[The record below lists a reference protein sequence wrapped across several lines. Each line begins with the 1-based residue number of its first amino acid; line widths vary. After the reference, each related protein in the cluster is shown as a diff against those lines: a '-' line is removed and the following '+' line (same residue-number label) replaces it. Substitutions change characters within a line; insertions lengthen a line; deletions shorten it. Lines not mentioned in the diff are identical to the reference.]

1 MDNLTGRLAVT
12 ALNDLEHD
20 KTALVEEIN
29 RVIKPALAAS
39 ADSVY
44 IGVLLAASN
53 QVNAQGGCFASE
65 ELAQLAELVID
76 APIMI
81 GHKKDELPI
90 GRIFKGEI
98 ISRAGTPW
106 LRAFFYWHRA
116 QARAEEIKT
125 GIDAG
130 IYKECSLGFL
140 YAKPECGIC
149 RADMRT
155 CRHRVNEV
163 VRLGSR
169 DIKAFYYYKQLE
181 RVLEISLVYRGAV
194 AGTSVSTLQ
203 AAEAEQ
209 TQPKLSTLTG
219 RFQLFADRANFAILA
234 ITFAKQTHYLRLV
247 NFSRSGGADG
257 RRLRA
262 EELTAT
268 PSLLGRAIL
277 DRGEV
282 IGNDADRDE
291 MIFSGA
297 LLRGRCQLIRKG
309 GQL

>member
-1 MDNLTGRLAVT
+1 MDSLTGRLAVA

-20 KTALVEEIN
+20 KRALVEEIN

-53 QVNAQGGCFASE
+53 QVNAQGGCFASA
-65 ELAQLAELVID
+65 ELAQLAQLVVD
-76 APIMI
+76 APILI

-90 GRIFKGEI
+90 GRVFKGEVI
-98 ISRAGTPW
+98 DCAGTPW
-106 LRAFFYWHRA
+106 LRAFFYWHRD

-163 VRLGSR
+163 IRLGSR

-203 AAEAEQ
+203 AGRTEPEQ
-209 TQPKLSTLTG
+209 QLQATQCGKY
-219 RFQLFADRANFAILA
+219 QLFADNTNSAILA
-234 ITFAKQTHYLRLV
+234 ITVAGCTRFLRLL
-247 NFSRSGGADG
+247 NFSRRGHTDG
-257 RRLRA
+257 RKLRVVEPA
-262 EELTAT
+262 IT
-268 PSLLGRAIL
+268 PNLAGRAIL
-277 DRGEV
+277 DRGKV
-282 IGNDADRDE
+282 NYDNAGSGLVT
-291 MIFSGA
+291 FSGT
-297 LLRGRCQLIRKG
+297 LLHGPCQFVRKV
-309 GQL
+309 GQR